1 VHLILLCFAVGGACR
16 ARVIMKLSKLYSSP
30 TDAERNLQVTAG
42 KISKSLFPEAAPELA
57 QFSPISIQTIINPG
71 VNSSICSDI
80 SIECQDPLFEQILKL
95 TLSEQFDLVG
105 DVVHLIAEKV
115 YGIDIPPDFV
125 RMSLEEHA
133 IKKPSNALESENNFT
148 CISDDDGVNGSDDIS
163 SSECLTE
170 RSCNSSDAEEDK
182 TITGTTCQQKVHT
195 VIFKVIGCTKEQ
207 GYQEA
212 LRKARDS
219 MQSGV
224 DVPVPE
230 PSNPF
235 NTNAVAFMCFIDNK
249 WHRIG
254 YVVNE
259 ILHHIH
265 EAINNNLIIS
275 VKFAW
280 IKFISDWMH
289 SGPGYFAGVAL
300 TKYGEWPKIVVSKRS
315 TR

>member
-125 RMSLEEHA
+125 KLSLEAMKNLERA
-133 IKKPSNALESENNFT
+133 GKANVIYNLVVGFTKVRPDGTDYYFPIKRMPFGLLQYLSEFFV
-148 CISDDDGVNGSDDIS
+148 SVNGQ
-163 SSECLTE
+163 
-170 RSCNSSDAEEDK
+170 R
-182 TITGTTCQQKVHT
+182 
-195 VIFKVIGCTKEQ
+195 
-207 GYQEA
+207 
-212 LRKARDS
+212 
-219 MQSGV
+219 
-224 DVPVPE
+224 
-230 PSNPF
+230 
-235 NTNAVAFMCFIDNK
+235 
-249 WHRIG
+249 
-254 YVVNE
+254 
-259 ILHHIH
+259 
-265 EAINNNLIIS
+265 
-275 VKFAW
+275 
-280 IKFISDWMH
+280 
-289 SGPGYFAGVAL
+289 
-300 TKYGEWPKIVVSKRS
+300 VSYL
-315 TR
+315 